1 MNGKSAELAQRRQ
14 SLLNQ
19 SARQREE
26 LGRSY
31 RDVRASLSPLRGLFG
46 LIRTLKAHPALLM
59 GLTAL
64 VLGAR
69 RGKLDHTSK
78 RPGLGGWI
86 LRLLQA
92 FRPVLRA

>member
-1 MNGKSAELAQRRQ
+1 MNGRSAELAQRRQ

-26 LGRSY
+26 LARSY

-69 RGKLDHTSK
+69 RGKPDNTSK
-78 RPGLGGWI
+78 RLGLGGWV
-86 LRLLQA
+86 LRLLRA

>member
-14 SLLNQ
+14 SLLHQ

-26 LGRSY
+26 LLQSFREL
-31 RDVRASLSPLRGLFG
+31 RASLSPVGGLFA
-46 LIRTLKAHPALLM
+46 LIRTIKAHPALLM

-69 RGKLDHTSK
+69 RGKLDPTSK